1 MAEPLSPDHVFDFP
15 KDDPAHDHEEFEE
28 EPEEDPEEEPEEEPK
43 KGPEEVTGVSPI
55 FHHHY
60 QSLHQTLNSQLPST
74 ADRTVWMLPP
84 GSIFEVGGPSYV
96 PSFPPHLLSHKVKRL
111 REVTK
116 SIYGSVRVFE
126 RDARTRQAK
135 IIAARTGVDR
145 FSRHMDAYDVD
156 LGFVERDATRTS
168 DQVLV
173 LQEENCS
180 LRGRVDSL
188 EMAEMIGWGAM
199 EARPSDSI
207 DVLVVYGTAQPS
219 EPQGPPDSP
228 Q

>member
-1 MAEPLSPDHVFDFP
+1 MTRLMTTRSLKKSP
-15 KDDPAHDHEEFEE
+15 KRIQ
-28 EPEEDPEEEPEEEPK
+28 K
-43 KGPEEVTGVSPI
+43 NNQKR
-55 FHHHY
+55 
-60 QSLHQTLNSQLPST
+60 SLKRGLR
-74 ADRTVWMLPP
+74 RTVWMLPP

-96 PSFPPHLLSHKVKRL
+96 PSLPPHLLSHKVKRL

-116 SIYGSVRVFE
+116 
-126 RDARTRQAK
+126 
-135 IIAARTGVDR
+135 

-168 DQVLV
+168 DQVLA

-199 EARPSDSI
+199 EARPNDSI